1 VSDCNARRKLNLVNC
16 FARSKAAEYC
26 RTPKDHRNSA
36 VHDRRLRFGVR
47 RCCAA
52 FENLGSL
59 HADAV
64 QKKSLRVEIIQTLMV
79 RMKRFLLSNLF
90 GAFAVLMAHG
100 APSFD
105 FAAKATNELGV
116 DLYRQL
122 ATGVENLCI
131 SPYSIDSALA
141 MTFAGADGETRTE
154 MARVLH
160 FPNNGDVPASFSA
173 LQHSLEKM
181 SAKTAELVKESKKFG
196 GPSEPITL
204 NIANRLF
211 AKKGYPFRDAFLSL
225 VKQYFGGGFEPLDFA
240 ADPAAATQRINKWVA
255 DQTRDRIRDL
265 IPPGALDKTT
275 RLVLAN
281 ALYLKA
287 PWANE
292 FSQNATQPEPFFV
305 RRAPVDVP
313 MMQKTDKNLGYAR
326 REGFTVVS
334 VPYAGNE
341 LQFLVLLPDDI
352 NGLRGLESKLSANIL
367 ASCAK
372 LEKRDVDLHLPKF
385 KLELPTITL
394 AKAFEAL
401 GMKSA
406 FDQPKGSANFDKIAP
421 RTPQDYLYIS
431 QIFHKT
437 FIAVDEKGTE
447 AAAATAV
454 AMLAGSAL
462 RSPPPPPIEVKV
474 DRPFVYA
481 IQHVPSGVC
490 LFLGRVTD
498 PR

>member
-1 VSDCNARRKLNLVNC
+1 MIDACVLECG
-16 FARSKAAEYC
+16 
-26 RTPKDHRNSA
+26 A
-36 VHDRRLRFGVR
+36 VAPLSRINRGRH
-47 RCCAA
+47 
-52 FENLGSL
+52 NN
-59 HADAV
+59 AV

-79 RMKRFLLSNLF
+79 RMKRFLILHVF
-90 GAFAVLMAHG
+90 GALLVTMAHG
-100 APSFD
+100 ATNFD
-105 FAAKATNELGV
+105 LAAKATNELGV
-116 DLYRQL
+116 DLHRQL
-122 ATGVENLCI
+122 ATGDENLCI
-131 SPYSIDSALA
+131 SPYSIDSALV
-141 MTFAGADGETRTE
+141 MTFAGADGETRSE

-160 FPNNGDVPASFSA
+160 FPNGGDVPASFSA
-173 LQHSLEKM
+173 LQQSLEQM
-181 SAKTAELVKESKKFG
+181 SAKTAELAKESKKFG

-211 AKKGYPFRDAFLSL
+211 AQKSYHFRDAFRSL
-225 VKQYFGGGFEPLDFA
+225 VKQNFGGAFEPLDFVT
-240 ADPAAATQRINKWVA
+240 DPAAATQRINKWVA

-265 IPPGALDKTT
+265 IPGSALDKTT

-287 PWANE
+287 PWASE
-292 FSQNATQPEPFFV
+292 FSQNATQPQPFFA
-305 RRAPVDVP
+305 RGGRSVDVP
-313 MMQKTDKNLGYAR
+313 MMRKTDKNFGYAK

-341 LQFLVLLPDDI
+341 LQFVILLPDDKS
-352 NGLRGLESKLSANIL
+352 GLRGIESKLSGDVL
-367 ASCAK
+367 TSCAK
-372 LEKRDVDLHLPKF
+372 LQKRDVELYLPKF
-385 KLELPTITL
+385 KLEPPTITL
-394 AKAFEAL
+394 AKQFEAL
-401 GMKSA
+401 GMKTA

-421 RTPQDYLYIS
+421 RTPDDYLYIS

>member
-1 VSDCNARRKLNLVNC
+1 
-16 FARSKAAEYC
+16 
-26 RTPKDHRNSA
+26 
-36 VHDRRLRFGVR
+36 
-47 RCCAA
+47 
-52 FENLGSL
+52 
-59 HADAV
+59 
-64 QKKSLRVEIIQTLMV
+64 
-79 RMKRFLLSNLF
+79 MKRFLILYVF
-90 GAFAVLMAHG
+90 GALLVSMAHS
-100 APSFD
+100 ATSFD
-105 FAAKATNELGV
+105 LAAKATNELGV
-116 DLYRQL
+116 DLHRQL
-122 ATGVENLCI
+122 ASGSDQNLCI

-141 MTFAGADGETRTE
+141 MTFAGADGETRSE

-160 FPNNGDVPASFSA
+160 FPDGGDVSASFSA
-173 LQHSLEKM
+173 LQQSLEQM

-211 AKKGYPFRDAFLSL
+211 AQKGYSFREAFLSL
-225 VKQYFGGGFEPLDFA
+225 IKQNFGGAFESLDFV

-255 DQTRDRIRDL
+255 DQTHDRIRDL
-265 IPPGALDKTT
+265 IPGGALDKTT

-292 FSQNATQPEPFFV
+292 FPQNATQSEPFFV
-305 RRAPVDVP
+305 RGAPVNVP
-313 MMQKTDKNLGYAR
+313 MMRKTDKNFGYAR

-334 VPYAGNE
+334 LPYAGNE
-341 LQFLVLLPDDI
+341 LQFVVLLPDDI
-352 NGLRGLESKLSANIL
+352 NGLRKLESKLSADVL

-372 LEKRDVDLHLPKF
+372 LEKRDVNLYLPKF
-385 KLELPTITL
+385 KFEPPTIAL
-394 AKAFEAL
+394 KEKFEGL
-401 GMKSA
+401 GMKTA
-406 FDQPKGSANFDKIAP
+406 FDDPRGSANFDKIAP
-421 RTPQDYLYIS
+421 RKPNDYLYIS
-431 QIFHKT
+431 NIFHKT

-454 AMLAGSAL
+454 VMMRATSMPG
-462 RSPPPPPIEVKV
+462 PKPPPIEVKV

>member
-1 VSDCNARRKLNLVNC
+1 
-16 FARSKAAEYC
+16 
-26 RTPKDHRNSA
+26 
-36 VHDRRLRFGVR
+36 
-47 RCCAA
+47 
-52 FENLGSL
+52 
-59 HADAV
+59 
-64 QKKSLRVEIIQTLMV
+64 
-79 RMKRFLLSNLF
+79 MKRFLILHVF
-90 GAFAVLMAHG
+90 GALFVTMTQG
-100 APSFD
+100 ATSFEL
-105 FAAKATNELGV
+105 AARATNELGV
-116 DLYRQL
+116 DLHRQL
-122 ATGVENLCI
+122 ATGGENLCI

-141 MTFAGADGETRTE
+141 MTFAGADGETRSE

-160 FPNNGDVPASFSA
+160 FPNGGDVPASFSA
-173 LQHSLEKM
+173 LQQSLEQM
-181 SAKTAELVKESKKFG
+181 SAKTTELVKESKKFG

-211 AKKGYPFRDAFLSL
+211 AQKGNHFRDAFLSL
-225 VKQYFGGGFEPLDFA
+225 VKQNFSGAFEPLDFV

-265 IPPGALDKTT
+265 IPGGALDKTT

-287 PWANE
+287 PWASE
-292 FSQNATQPEPFFV
+292 FSQNVTHPEPFHV
-305 RRAPVDVP
+305 RGGTPVNVP
-313 MMQKTDKNLGYAR
+313 MMRKTDKQFGYAKR
-326 REGFTVVS
+326 QGFIAVS
-334 VPYAGNE
+334 LPYAGGD
-341 LQFLVLLPDDI
+341 LQFLVLLPDEA
-352 NGLRGLESKLSANIL
+352 NGLRGLESKLSGDML
-367 ASCAK
+367 AGCAR
-372 LEKRDVDLHLPKF
+372 LEKRDVDLYLPKF
-385 KLELPTITL
+385 KLEPPTITL
-394 AKAFEAL
+394 AKQFEAL
-401 GMKSA
+401 GMKTA

-421 RTPQDYLYIS
+421 RTPDDYLYIS

-454 AMLAGSAL
+454 AMMAGTAL

>member
-1 VSDCNARRKLNLVNC
+1 
-16 FARSKAAEYC
+16 
-26 RTPKDHRNSA
+26 
-36 VHDRRLRFGVR
+36 
-47 RCCAA
+47 
-52 FENLGSL
+52 
-59 HADAV
+59 
-64 QKKSLRVEIIQTLMV
+64 MV
-79 RMKRFLLSNLF
+79 RMKRFLILHVL
-90 GAFAVLMAHG
+90 GALLVTMAHG
-100 APSFD
+100 ATNFD
-105 FAAKATNELGV
+105 LAAKATNELGV
-116 DLYRQL
+116 DLHRQL
-122 ATGVENLCI
+122 AIADENLCI

-141 MTFAGADGETRTE
+141 MTFAGADGETRSE

-160 FPNNGDVPASFSA
+160 FPNGGDVPASFSA
-173 LQHSLEKM
+173 LQQSLEQM
-181 SAKTAELVKESKKFG
+181 SAKTEELVKDSKKFG

-211 AKKGYPFRDAFLSL
+211 AQKGYHFRDAFLSL
-225 VKQYFGGGFEPLDFA
+225 VKQNFGGAFGPLDFV

-265 IPPGALDKTT
+265 IPGGALDKTT

-287 PWANE
+287 PWASE
-292 FSQNATQPEPFFV
+292 FSQNATQPQPFFV
-305 RRAPVDVP
+305 RGGGPVDVP
-313 MMQKTDKNLGYAR
+313 MMRKTDKNFGYAR
-326 REGFTVVS
+326 REGFTVVGL
-334 VPYAGNE
+334 PYAGNE

-352 NGLRGLESKLSANIL
+352 NGLRGLESKLSGDMV

-372 LEKRDVDLHLPKF
+372 LQKREVDLYLPKF
-385 KLELPTITL
+385 KLEPPTITL
-394 AKAFEAL
+394 VKQFEAL
-401 GMKSA
+401 GMKTA

-421 RTPQDYLYIS
+421 RTPDDYLYIS